1 MNRVRG
7 PLKRGVAWENTPVV
21 GQKPRCSPYAA
32 ADGPSIGGRQALLF
46 ARNSAYCR
54 GAARPENAGRYGG
67 CLNDRL
73 PGMPMSPAPKRKKIV
88 LVGNPNV
95 GKSALFRHLTGR
107 YALVSNYPG
116 TTVEISRGRLVLEGI
131 EYEVIDTPGV
141 TSLIPQSE
149 DERVACEVLL
159 KEQPDVIVQVA
170 DAKNLRR
177 TLWLTLQLIELRRP
191 MVLVLNMADEMRER
205 GIEINAEALAEL
217 FGIPVVETIATY
229 GYGLRHLLRAIP
241 RATVPKNPLR
251 EQQRE
256 VLGTSPEDADL
267 PVGLLV
273 EWMEVG
279 DARFQRQVEQL
290 LGRSRLSPVRPV
302 LELSSAPKGCHGCS
316 TQRSLCRA
324 LEHARAQF
332 LEQAVLTLRKEGSER
347 PRRELTP
354 SAFRVW
360 MGLLFCG
367 VGLLIWE
374 ELGGRFF
381 WPTPAMWLDQ
391 LLLRY
396 VAEPAWALL
405 HAHRLDLVHHLLF
418 GHPTTPEYGLLV
430 GAVRVLVLLVPL
442 LVPAFVLMRRSA
454 RFLHQL
460 GRWTR
465 QPLTGLPILGVILL
479 LVYELVGYTGAQTLV
494 GTLEDILFGG
504 YLIPWLRSLIPSGF
518 LHELLVGPYGLISMG
533 LTYAFAIILPV
544 VGTFFLAFGVLEDS
558 GYLPRLAILSDRLL
572 RLMGLNGKAVLPMV
586 LGLGCDT
593 MATMTT
599 RILNS
604 PRERLIATLLLALG
618 IPCSAQLGVILGI
631 AAAYSPAVMLTV
643 FGVVASQ
650 LVLVGYL
657 AARVIPG
664 ERSDFIFELPPL
676 RVPILRNIL
685 LKTGLR
691 LRWFLGEVVPLFLLA
706 TSVLFLLDQMRLG
719 ARTGIEWIEH
729 GLRPL
734 VVGWLSLPAE
744 AARVF
749 VMGFLRRDYGAAGLF
764 DLARQGALTT
774 TQVIVA
780 LVTITLFVPCL
791 ANFLIIVREQG
802 WKRALAI
809 VGFILPF
816 AFAVGGILGRL
827 LKALGVFS

>member
-1 MNRVRG
+1 
-7 PLKRGVAWENTPVV
+7 
-21 GQKPRCSPYAA
+21 
-32 ADGPSIGGRQALLF
+32 
-46 ARNSAYCR
+46 
-54 GAARPENAGRYGG
+54 
-67 CLNDRL
+67 
-73 PGMPMSPAPKRKKIV
+73 MSPAPKRKKVV

-116 TTVEISRGRLVLEGI
+116 TTVEISRGRLILEGI

-141 TSLIPQSE
+141 TSLTPQSE

-177 TLWLTLQLIELRRP
+177 TLRLTLQLVELQRP
-191 MVLVLNMADEMRER
+191 MVLVLNMVDEMRER
-205 GIEINAEALAEL
+205 GIEIHIEALAEL

-251 EQQRE
+251 EQHRE
-256 VLGTSPEDADL
+256 VLGTSPEETGL
-267 PVGLLV
+267 PVGLIA

-290 LGRSRLSPVRPV
+290 LARLSHVRPA
-302 LELSSAPKGCHGCS
+302 LEPSSAPRGCHGCS
-316 TQRSLCRA
+316 TPRSLCWA
-324 LEHARAQF
+324 LERARARF
-332 LEQAVLTLRKEGSER
+332 LEEAVLTLRKEGGAQ

-354 SAFRVW
+354 SAFRMW

-367 VGLLIWE
+367 VGLLVWE
-374 ELGGRFF
+374 ELGGRLL
-381 WPTPAMWLDQ
+381 WPTPAMWLGH

-396 VAEPAWALL
+396 VAEPTWALF
-405 HAHRLDLVHHLLF
+405 HAHRLDLMHRLFF
-418 GHPTTPEYGLLV
+418 GHPAKPEYGLLV
-430 GAVRVLVLLVPL
+430 EAVRVLVLLAPL
-442 LVPAFVLMRRSA
+442 LVPAFVLMRHSA

-465 QPLTGLPILGVILL
+465 QPMTGIPILGVMLI

-494 GTLEDILFGG
+494 GALEDVLFGT
-504 YLIPWLRSLIPSGF
+504 YLIPWLRSRIPSGF

-533 LTYAFAIILPV
+533 LTYALAIILPV

-618 IPCSAQLGVILGI
+618 VPCSAQLGVILGI
-631 AAAYSPAVMLTV
+631 AAAYSPAVTLTV
-643 FGVVASQ
+643 LGVVASQ
-650 LVLVGYL
+650 LVLVGHL

-706 TSVLFLLDQMRLG
+706 TSALFLLDQVRFG

-791 ANFLIIVREQG
+791 ANLLIIVREQG
-802 WKRALAI
+802 WKRAFAI

-816 AFAVGGILGRL
+816 AFAIGGILGRL